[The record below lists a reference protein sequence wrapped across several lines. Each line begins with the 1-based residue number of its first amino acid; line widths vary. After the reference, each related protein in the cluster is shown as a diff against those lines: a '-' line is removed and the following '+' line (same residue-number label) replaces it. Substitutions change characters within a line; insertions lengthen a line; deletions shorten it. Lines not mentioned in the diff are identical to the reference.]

1 VDHLVLDEGQNR
13 QAASEGEGADLEEDM
28 ARQFPVYDAL
38 FAFCRARPAAA

>member
-38 FAFCRARPAAA
+38 FAFCRAWPAAA